1 MNKIFYYLLALVLF
15 SCGSEPEEQEVNN
28 TLKKETNNSAFE
40 NTGSTLADK
49 SKDAAERYNIEDTI
63 SIKLTP
69 YVAENPE
76 IGATGVKLLRDRLN
90 SGITKVGFGGDGS
103 NPRFIIGPSIT
114 LLSKNITSTA
124 PTKYANTYE
133 INFMVVDVVT
143 ETIFTSYQTE
153 FKGVGDSPE
162 KAFLSGIRNIKFDNK
177 EFVEFLVSAEEKIFS
192 FFESNCSSILAEA
205 NSEAQMRNY
214 DEAFSI
220 LKSIPSEAKECFM
233 NVQDKKLEFFQLSL
247 NKNCNEILAKMK
259 AEFGKFNDP
268 SASGFNAEAM
278 SYYSMIDR
286 QSECYDEAQEI
297 YNKYLKNLDPKAKRD
312 WGMEMKKWDFEMKK
326 YDDQIV
332 MAKEDQSFRRDSSM
346 YAMDKEVKVAR
357 IQADAE
363 IQGNKKLL
371 KKYEYDESPWLVKV
385 FGKFLDKAK

>member
-1 MNKIFYYLLALVLF
+1 MNKLFYYLLALLLF
-15 SCGSEPEEQEVNN
+15 SCGSDPEEN
-28 TLKKETNNSAFE
+28 TLKKETNNSAFKNTNSDLE
-40 NTGSTLADK
+40 NKTKKTEESYATK
-49 SKDAAERYNIEDTI
+49 DTI

-69 YVAENPE
+69 YVPENLD
-76 IGATGVKLLRDRLN
+76 IGATGVKLLVDRLN

-153 FKGVGDSPE
+153 FKGIGDSPE

-177 EFVEFLVSAEEKIFS
+177 EFIAFLVSAEEKIFS
-192 FFESNCSSILAEA
+192 FFESNCGAILAEA

-214 DEAFSI
+214 DEAFAI
-220 LKSIPSEAKECFM
+220 LKSIPSEAPECFM
-233 NVQDKKLEFFQLSL
+233 NVQEKKIEFFQLSL

-268 SASGFNAEAM
+268 SASGFNTEAM
-278 SYYSMIDR
+278 SYYSMIDK
-286 QSECYDEAQEI
+286 QSECYSEAQNI
-297 YNKYLKNLDPKAKRD
+297 YNEYLKNLDSKAMKD
-312 WGMEMKKWDFEMKK
+312 WNMEMKKWDFEMKK
-326 YDDQIV
+326 YDDQMA
-332 MAKEDQSFRRDSSM
+332 MAKVDRSFRRDSSM
-346 YAMDKEVKVAR
+346 YAMDKEVKVAK
-357 IQADAE
+357 IEADAE
-363 IQGNKKLL
+363 SAGNKKLL
-371 KKYEYDESPWLVKV
+371 KKYEYDESPWLAKI
-385 FGKFLDKAK
+385 FGKMVDKVKE

>member
-1 MNKIFYYLLALVLF
+1 MNKLFYYLLALLLF
-15 SCGSEPEEQEVNN
+15 SCGSDPEEN

-40 NTGSTLADK
+40 NTNSDLENKTKKTEESYAIK
-49 SKDAAERYNIEDTI
+49 DTI

-69 YVAENPE
+69 YVPENLD
-76 IGATGVKLLRDRLN
+76 IGATGVKLLVDRLN

-153 FKGVGDSPE
+153 FKGIGDSPE

-177 EFVEFLVSAEEKIFS
+177 EFIAFLVSAEEKIFS
-192 FFESNCSSILAEA
+192 FFESNCGAILAEA

-214 DEAFSI
+214 DEAFAI
-220 LKSIPSEAKECFM
+220 LKSIPSEAPECFI
-233 NVQDKKLEFFQLSL
+233 NVQEKKIEFFQLSL

-268 SASGFNAEAM
+268 SASGFNTEAM
-278 SYYSMIDR
+278 SYYSMIDK
-286 QSECYDEAQEI
+286 QSECYSEAQNI
-297 YNKYLKNLDPKAKRD
+297 YNEYLKNLDSKAMKD
-312 WGMEMKKWDFEMKK
+312 WNMEMKKWDFEMKK
-326 YDDQIV
+326 YDDQ
-332 MAKEDQSFRRDSSM
+332 MAMARLDRSFRRDSSM
-346 YAMDKEVKVAR
+346 YAMDKEVKVAK
-357 IQADAE
+357 IEADAE
-363 IQGNKKLL
+363 SSGNKKLL
-371 KKYEYDESPWLVKV
+371 KKYEYDESPWLAKI
-385 FGKFLDKAK
+385 FGKMVDKVKE

>member
-1 MNKIFYYLLALVLF
+1 MNKLFYYLLALLLF
-15 SCGSEPEEQEVNN
+15 SCGSDPEEN
-28 TLKKETNNSAFE
+28 TLKKETNNSAFKNTNSDLE
-40 NTGSTLADK
+40 NKTKKTEESYAIK
-49 SKDAAERYNIEDTI
+49 DTI

-69 YVAENPE
+69 YVPENLD
-76 IGATGVKLLRDRLN
+76 IGATGVKLLVDRLN

-153 FKGVGDSPE
+153 FKGIGDSPE

-177 EFVEFLVSAEEKIFS
+177 EFIAFLVSAEEKIFS
-192 FFESNCSSILAEA
+192 FFESNCGAILAEA

-214 DEAFSI
+214 DEAFAI
-220 LKSIPSEAKECFM
+220 LKSIPSEAPECFM
-233 NVQDKKLEFFQLSL
+233 NVQEKKIEFFQLSL

-268 SASGFNAEAM
+268 SASGFNTEAM
-278 SYYSMIDR
+278 SYYSMIDK
-286 QSECYDEAQEI
+286 QSECYSEAQNI
-297 YNKYLKNLDPKAKRD
+297 YNEYLKNLDSKAMKD
-312 WGMEMKKWDFEMKK
+312 WNMEMKKWDFEMKK
-326 YDDQIV
+326 YDDQMA
-332 MAKEDQSFRRDSSM
+332 MAKVDRSFRRDSSM
-346 YAMDKEVKVAR
+346 YAMDKEVKVAK
-357 IQADAE
+357 IEADAE
-363 IQGNKKLL
+363 SAGNKKLL
-371 KKYEYDESPWLVKV
+371 KKYEYDESPWLAKI
-385 FGKFLDKAK
+385 FGKMVDKVKE

>member
-1 MNKIFYYLLALVLF
+1 MNKLFYCLLALLLF
-15 SCGSEPEEQEVNN
+15 SCGSNPEEN
-28 TLKKETNNSAFE
+28 TLKKESNNSAFE
-40 NTGSTLADK
+40 NTNSDLENKTKKTEESYAIK
-49 SKDAAERYNIEDTI
+49 DTI

-69 YVAENPE
+69 YVPENLD
-76 IGATGVKLLRDRLN
+76 IGATGVKLLVDRLN

-153 FKGVGDSPE
+153 FKGIGDSPE

-177 EFVEFLVSAEEKIFS
+177 EFMDFLVSAEEKIFS
-192 FFESNCSSILAEA
+192 FFESNCGAILAEA

-214 DEAFSI
+214 DEAFAI
-220 LKSIPSEAKECFM
+220 LKSIPSEAPECFM
-233 NVQDKKLEFFQLSL
+233 NVQEKKIEFFQLSL

-268 SASGFNAEAM
+268 SASGFNTEAM

-286 QSECYDEAQEI
+286 QSECYSEAQNI
-297 YNKYLKNLDPKAKRD
+297 YNEYLKNLDSKAMKD
-312 WGMEMKKWDFEMKK
+312 WNMEMKKWDFEMKK
-326 YDDQIV
+326 YDDQ
-332 MAKEDQSFRRDSSM
+332 MAMARLDRSFRRDSSM
-346 YAMDKEVKVAR
+346 YAMDKEVKVAK
-357 IQADAE
+357 IEADAE
-363 IQGNKKLL
+363 SAGNKKLL
-371 KKYEYDESPWLVKV
+371 KKYEYDESPWLAKI
-385 FGKFLDKAK
+385 FGKMVDKVKE